1 MRGSLL
7 VLPTVVVMALLAHAR
22 DDADPIQVKLEKA
35 KAAFSAEQEKFRQ
48 DIGTYFDR
56 REELARKAG
65 DKKAID
71 VIKTERKAFEDR
83 SELPA
88 TAPRVAKQRLSM
100 AKAVMEKAYAA
111 AVKEYTM
118 GKQDDAAA
126 RIEKELDTFKK
137 GLDPSDTR
145 RRWVHEKGTFTRLA
159 SGEWEEK
166 SPDGTAYRWKE
177 TARTKEY
184 VELHAV
190 IFNVAYTAC
199 LGNKTAEYQSGK
211 GAEFRTKFT
220 GKWAD

>member
-1 MRGSLL
+1 MHRLLL
-7 VLPTVVVMALLAHAR
+7 VLPVFVLTILFTQAR
-22 DDADPIQVKLEKA
+22 DDVDLIKVKLEKA

-48 DIGTYFDR
+48 DIDAFFEK
-56 REELARKAG
+56 REEAARKAG
-65 DKKAID
+65 DKKAVD
-71 VIKTERKAFEDR
+71 QIKTERKAFDER

-88 TAPRVAKQRLSM
+88 TAPKAAKQRLAT
-100 AKAVMEKAYAA
+100 AKTAMERAYAL

-118 GKQDDAAA
+118 AKQDEAAA
-126 RIEKELDTFKK
+126 LVEKEFQAFTK
-137 GLDPSDTR
+137 GLDPLDTR

-159 SGEWEEK
+159 NGEWEEK

-190 IFNVAYTAC
+190 IFNVAYTAR